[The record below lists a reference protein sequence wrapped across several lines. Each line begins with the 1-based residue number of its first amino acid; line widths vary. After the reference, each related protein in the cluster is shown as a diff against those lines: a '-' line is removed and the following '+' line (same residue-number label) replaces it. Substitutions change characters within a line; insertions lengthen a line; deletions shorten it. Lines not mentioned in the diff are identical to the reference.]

1 MSWKSYA
8 NERRVAQ
15 GFVCSTAMSAAEST
29 ALTWRGERSVSPALG
44 YGTGE
49 GGAQGDPGAQQPA

>member
-15 GFVCSTAMSAAEST
+15 GFVCHTAMSAAEST
-29 ALTWRGERSVSPALG
+29 ALTWRGECSVSPALG
-44 YGTGE
+44 YGTRDRGILE
-49 GGAQGDPGAQQPA
+49 LSSQPR

>member
-15 GFVCSTAMSAAEST
+15 GFVYSTAMSAA
-29 ALTWRGERSVSPALG
+29 LTWRGEHSVNPALG
-44 YGTGE
+44 YGTGDR
-49 GGAQGDPGAQQPA
+49 GDPGAQQPA